1 MLTQWYQSLGP
12 RRNVEVV
19 FLSAD
24 HDESGF
30 KSYYSSMPWLA
41 VDYDDDAREQL
52 MGYIRVTGIPRLAVF
67 DGRTG
72 RIIEDNAVG
81 KPLDVKRWKSL
92 ASGKK

>member
-12 RRNVEVV
+12 NRNIEVV

-52 MGYIRVTGIPRLAVF
+52 MGYIRVTGNLVWLSLMDEREESSK
-67 DGRTG
+67 TM
-72 RIIEDNAVG
+72 
-81 KPLDVKRWKSL
+81 PLESL
-92 ASGKK
+92 WM

>member
-1 MLTQWYQSLGP
+1 MLGGSGQNNST
-12 RRNVEVV
+12 VEVV

-30 KSYYSSMPWLA
+30 RSYFEGMPWLA

-52 MGYIRVTGIPRLAVF
+52 MNHIRVTGIPRLAVL

-72 RIIEDNAVG
+72 RILEDNAVG
-81 KPLDVKRWKSL
+81 KPLDVNRWRGLLEAGRRK
-92 ASGKK
+92 